1 MFEGVTGRV
10 ATGII
15 YIENLASYGTFVTRK
30 YLMHDN
36 FNTNL
41 VKFYYNI
48 RSGNVF
54 MKGPFCKAL
63 VRMSAMF
70 SPVRTCIGLNLSF
83 SITITFVCVNYLR
96 IRGANDNIR
105 TCVKKFFPGGGN
117 GHP

>member
-1 MFEGVTGRV
+1 
-10 ATGII
+10 
-15 YIENLASYGTFVTRK
+15 
-30 YLMHDN
+30 
-36 FNTNL
+36 
-41 VKFYYNI
+41 
-48 RSGNVF
+48 

-96 IRGANDNIR
+96 IRANDNIR
-105 TCVKKFFPGGGN
+105 TCLKKFFPGGGN